1 MVTTDAV
8 VAGLVMMYVFGLS
21 AGEARN
27 PCKLSMAESSSAR
40 DCDVFRIGSSEDI
53 RVILWPQ
60 GLLVPVEMLGEM
72 PSSRV

>member
-1 MVTTDAV
+1 MVITDVV

-40 DCDVFRIGSSEDI
+40 DWDVFQIG
-53 RVILWPQ
+53 
-60 GLLVPVEMLGEM
+60 
-72 PSSRV
+72 